1 MKRFYNFFILIFCL
15 LFFNCLSLR
24 AQDTLLPG
32 NNTLLTAQEAIQIA
46 IENNYGIVISRN
58 ETEIGTI
65 NNSWANA
72 GAVPVVSADANF
84 AMGRNTL
91 HQKLSNGTFTKKS
104 GNNTQNLAAG
114 LAVNWT
120 VFDGFKMFA
129 TKKKLEELER
139 NGEYAF
145 KKQLNETIYN
155 VINSYYQ
162 IVTLNEQKNAT
173 LEQMRLYNARY
184 TLAQRRFEIGT
195 GAKYEVLEA
204 QVDLNAQR
212 SSLIYLENSISVE
225 KSTLSNLMGK
235 RSDTSFRVADTII
248 VNPLPA
254 FEELQ
259 NKINLQNPDILLANS
274 QLIILTQTKKET
286 NSERLP
292 SVVLQGFYNF
302 NKNSNGAG
310 FTLYNQ
316 TYGPSGA
323 VGISIP
329 IFNGNLVKRQLDI
342 NDIQIKNQTLALA
355 QTKDNVQ
362 TDLTNAYISYNNALK
377 AIELEQN
384 NFVLQ
389 MEDIQIAIERYKK
402 LAITSVELRQIQTSY
417 NDAVNRL
424 YTALFQGKLAETTI
438 ALLTGEIGNL

>member
-1 MKRFYNFFILIFCL
+1 MKHFYKSFILIFSF
-15 LFFNCLSLR
+15 LFSVTSFLQ
-24 AQDTLLPG
+24 AQDTLITVQD
-32 NNTLLTAQEAIQIA
+32 TLLTAQEAIKNA
-46 IENNYGIVISRN
+46 IEHNYGIIISRN

-72 GAVPVVSADANF
+72 GAVPIVTADATYNL
-84 AMGRNTL
+84 GLNTL
-91 HQKLSNGTFTKKS
+91 HQKLNNGTFTEKN
-104 GNNTQNLAAG
+104 GNHTQNLAAG

-120 VFDGFKMFA
+120 LFDGFKMFA

-145 KKQLNETIYN
+145 KKQLNEIIYN

-162 IVTLNEQKNAT
+162 IVTLKEQRNAT
-173 LEQMRLYNARY
+173 LEQMRLYNVRY
-184 TLAQRRFEIGT
+184 TLAQRRFEIGA

-212 SSLIYLENSISVE
+212 SSLISLENSISVE

-235 RSDTSFRVADTII
+235 ASDTSFRVADTIL

-274 QLIILTQTKKET
+274 QLVILTQTKKET
-286 NSERLP
+286 NAARLP
-292 SVVLQGFYNF
+292 SVVFQGFYNF
-302 NKNSNGAG
+302 NKNSNSAG

-329 IFNGNLVKRQLDI
+329 IFNGNLVKRQLNI
-342 NDIQIKNQTLALA
+342 NDIQIKNQTFAVA
-355 QTKDNVQ
+355 QTKDDVQ

-389 MEDIQIAIERYKK
+389 MEDINIAIERYKK

-424 YTALFQGKLAETTI
+424 YNALLQGKLAETTI
-438 ALLTGEIGNL
+438 ALLTGEISQL

>member
-1 MKRFYNFFILIFCL
+1 MFSVRPL
-15 LFFNCLSLR
+15 LR
-24 AQDTLLPG
+24 AQD
-32 NNTLLTAQEAIQIA
+32 TLLTAQEAIQNA
-46 IENNYGIVISRN
+46 IENNYGIIISRN
-58 ETEIGTI
+58 ETEIGAI
-65 NNSWANA
+65 NNSWSNA
-72 GAVPVVSADANF
+72 GAVPVVSADA
-84 AMGRNTL
+84 AYGLGLNTL
-91 HQKLSNGTFTKKS
+91 HQKLSNGTYTKQS
-104 GNNTQNLAAG
+104 GNHTQNLAAG

-145 KKQLNETIYN
+145 KKQLNETVYN

-162 IVTLNEQKNAT
+162 IVTLKEQKNAT

-212 SSLIYLENSISVE
+212 SSLLYLENSISVA

-235 RSDTSFRVADTII
+235 RSDTSFRVADTIL

-274 QLIILTQTKKET
+274 QLTILTQTKKET
-286 NSERLP
+286 NAERLP

-302 NKNSNGAG
+302 NKNSNDAG

-316 TYGPSGA
+316 TYGPSGS
-323 VGISIP
+323 VGLSIP
-329 IFNGNLVKRQLDI
+329 IFNGSLVKRQLDI
-342 NDIQIKNQTLALA
+342 NDIQIKNQTLAVA

-377 AIELEQN
+377 AIELEQS

-424 YTALFQGKLAETTI
+424 YNALFQGKLAETTI
-438 ALLTGEIGNL
+438 ALLTGEISQL